1 MLKLS
6 LKDHSIKD
14 AMDIIDGF
22 ILNSCIKEDIAKRL
36 KVVYEELITNIF
48 KYALRLGARYVE
60 IKIKQKNDYVS
71 LCLEYDGEAFDPT
84 EYKAHIVTDLSDM
97 QIGGLGLF
105 LVGKLSKTFKYE
117 RKDNKNVITVTV

>member
-1 MLKLS
+1 MVELS
-6 LKDHSIKD
+6 LEDHNIRD
-14 AMDIIDGF
+14 AVDIIDRF
-22 ILNSCIKEDIAKRL
+22 ILENDIEQENAKRL
-36 KVVYEELITNIF
+36 KVIYEELITNIF

-60 IKIKQKNDYVS
+60 IKIKQKNNYVL

-84 EYKAHIVTDLSDM
+84 EYKARIGTDLGDM